1 MILLILSIIF
11 LYYNKF
17 DLLIKQNQNENEKNI
32 YYIATQRSIY

>member
-17 DLLIKQNQNENEKNI
+17 DLHIKQNQNEKNI